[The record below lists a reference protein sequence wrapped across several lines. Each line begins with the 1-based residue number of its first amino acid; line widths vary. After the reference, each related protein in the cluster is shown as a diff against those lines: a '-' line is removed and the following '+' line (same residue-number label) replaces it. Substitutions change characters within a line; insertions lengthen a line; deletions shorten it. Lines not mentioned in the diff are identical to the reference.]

1 MKTNDNFI
9 FGWHFLFPQLGEEIP
24 PVGGICKVLN
34 TGKIRLKTIQFE
46 YLYLL
51 RKFPQR
57 DDVMRHAI
65 WNDMKYDMKIWKM
78 IWKMK
83 YHMKNKRDHRLLG
96 KLKILWLYI

>member
-9 FGWHFLFPQLGEEIP
+9 FGWHFLFPQLGEFLPPVGECKLVNFEYLPMKKPSKKIPPPGEEIP
-24 PVGGICKVLN
+24 PTGGICKVLN

-65 WNDMKYDMKIWKM
+65 
-78 IWKMK
+78 
-83 YHMKNKRDHRLLG
+83 
-96 KLKILWLYI
+96 

>member
-1 MKTNDNFI
+1 MIISYLDGSFYSPSGRICKLVNFEYLPMKKPSKKI
-9 FGWHFLFPQLGEEIP
+9 PPPGEEIP

-65 WNDMKYDMKIWKM
+65 
-78 IWKMK
+78 
-83 YHMKNKRDHRLLG
+83 
-96 KLKILWLYI
+96 